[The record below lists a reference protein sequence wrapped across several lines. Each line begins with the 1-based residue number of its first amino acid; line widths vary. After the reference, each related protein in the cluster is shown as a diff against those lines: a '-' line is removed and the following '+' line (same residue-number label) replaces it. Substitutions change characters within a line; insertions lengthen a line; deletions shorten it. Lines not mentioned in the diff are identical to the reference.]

1 MEHNIICLCVCLIV
15 IQCICLYVILHQPVL
30 ITERVI
36 TQGLSAAK
44 GSTTVICGLGR
55 NISRNIA
62 SKRTEI
68 EELGSYFDDYRVVIV
83 SNNNTDDTLSKL
95 NEWAAENPR
104 VYVMTPED
112 SEVVDFYTVQKQNTE
127 RERQATH
134 DRRIRR
140 MANLREHYLNHVKIH
155 YSSASYMLVMDLDID
170 GHADTKGFLSNF
182 VKTDWSAV
190 FVNGMVS
197 HRFGWIYRPYDSLAF
212 VSHRTHINAIPTQEL
227 RGIQLTRMSMRTDL
241 QWVEVESAFGGYGLY
256 KVADVLNASYVTQ
269 DEANCEH
276 HTFHYGI
283 DGHKYINLAWIGRFK
298 SHS

>member
-1 MEHNIICLCVCLIV
+1 MEHTIICLCVCLIV
-15 IQCICLYVILHQPVL
+15 IQCICLYILHQPIL
-30 ITERVI
+30 INERVI
-36 TQGLSAAK
+36 TQGLSTAK
-44 GSTTVICGLGR
+44 GSTIVICGLGR

-104 VYVMTPED
+104 VHIITPKSDNFVPVAET
-112 SEVVDFYTVQKQNTE
+112 VDEQPTLQDKRAVHN
-127 RERQATH
+127 H
-134 DRRIRR
+134 RIRR

-197 HRFGWIYRPYDSLAF
+197 RLFGWIYRPYDSLAF
-212 VSHRTHINAIPTQEL
+212 VSHRTHPNAIPTQEL
-227 RGIQLTRMSMRTDL
+227 RGIQLTRMSMRTDS

-256 KVADVLNASYVTQ
+256 KVADVLNASYLTQ